1 MLNKVKEN
9 IEKFN
14 TKESFVIN
22 ETSYTYGEFAQN
34 ISNVRNLLESLS
46 PTKNEIIG
54 VVTYNDIETYS
65 TIYALWFCGLCFLPI
80 NPLLPVSRNE
90 AVMKQASIR
99 FILSSK
105 ESTEVISENS
115 NIQLYST
122 GNISKKPINLSLPTL
137 SDSDLMYILFTSGST
152 GVPKGVPINRRNL
165 NGFIDGFYAN
175 GYSLDENDKFLQ
187 MFDFTFDIS
196 VQCYVLPLCIGASI
210 HTIPLDDIKFF
221 TIYQI
226 LDKHKITIAK
236 MVPSVIAFLR
246 PYFPKIKLPNL
257 KYSLFSGEALY
268 NEVVAEWSKC
278 VPNAIIQNYYGPTEA
293 TIDCL
298 YFTWNELTQTEKTY
312 NGIISIGKT
321 FGDSKAVILA
331 EDGSII
337 TDTEKGELCISGS
350 QVTTGY
356 LNLPEKNK
364 SAFITLKY
372 DGSDCT
378 FYRTGDLVFRDKD
391 GDYMYCGRIDHQ
403 VQVQGYRVELGEL
416 EHHAKTIAGNIQVA
430 AIAKDKSPGNTQLY
444 LFLENSSLEIS
455 KIAEHLQ
462 QVLPYYMQPAK
473 IIMLET
479 FPLTPSGKINR
490 NQLIELIE

>member
-9 IEKFN
+9 IEKFQA
-14 TKESFVIN
+14 KESFVIN
-22 ETSYTYGEFAQN
+22 ETSYTYGEFSQN
-34 ISNVRNLLESLS
+34 ISNIRNLLESLS
-46 PTKNEIIG
+46 LSTNEVIG

-80 NPLLPVSRNE
+80 NPLFPVSRNE
-90 AVMKQASIR
+90 AVIKQASVR

-105 ESTEVISENS
+105 PSTDVVPENTD
-115 NIQLYST
+115 IQFYST
-122 GNISKKPINLSLPTL
+122 GNLSKQPINLSLPTL
-137 SDSDLMYILFTSGST
+137 LDSDLMYILFTSGST
-152 GVPKGVPINRRNL
+152 GVPKGVPINRKNL
-165 NGFIDGFYAN
+165 NGFVDGFYAN
-175 GYSLDENDKFLQ
+175 GYLLDENDKFLQ

-210 HTIPLDDIKFF
+210 HSIPLDDIKFF

-246 PYFPKIKLPNL
+246 PYFPKIKLPHL

-321 FGDSKAVILA
+321 FGDSKAIILS
-331 EDGSII
+331 EDGSVI

-356 LNLPEKNK
+356 LNLPEKNAT
-364 SAFITLKY
+364 SFVTVNYEGI
-372 DGSDCT
+372 DCS
-378 FYRTGDLVFRDKD
+378 FYRTGDLVFCNND

-430 AIAKDKSPGNTQLY
+430 AIAKDKTPGNTQLY
-444 LFLENSSLEIS
+444 LFLENCELES
-455 KIAEHLQ
+455 ELIAEHLQ

-473 IIMLET
+473 IIKLDT
-479 FPLTPSGKINR
+479 FPLSSSGKINR
-490 NQLIELIE
+490 NQLIELI